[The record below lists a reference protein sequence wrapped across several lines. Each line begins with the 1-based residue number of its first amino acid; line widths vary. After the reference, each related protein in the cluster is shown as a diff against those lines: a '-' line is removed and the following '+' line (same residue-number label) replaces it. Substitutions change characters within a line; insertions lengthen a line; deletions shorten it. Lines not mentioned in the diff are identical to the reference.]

1 MCQGKKQPVGFSRA
15 SAAGLILLLSLCY
28 SSLFAATPSSDVVTG
43 ATEKIRVVASIEPLS
58 FFVKRVG
65 GDRVHVEVMVPPGA
79 NPHSYEPKPG
89 QMAATAKA
97 HLFVKAGSGVEFELE
112 WMSKIIALRSTMQVC
127 NASEGVGLREMFERN
142 HGHAHEHHRI
152 DPHFWLSPDNAIL
165 IARNVERSLVTIDPV
180 HADEYA
186 QNRRKLEGQLI
197 SLKTEVSQKLSGI
210 KNRSFMVF
218 HPAWGYYAAAFSL
231 KQIAAEE
238 EGKELTPKKMQGV
251 IRQAKA
257 EGVRVVFVSPAFSTL
272 QAETIAREIG
282 GVTRPVD
289 PLSGEYID
297 NLRQATGAFVE
308 SMR

>member
-1 MCQGKKQPVGFSRA
+1 
-15 SAAGLILLLSLCY
+15 
-28 SSLFAATPSSDVVTG
+28 
-43 ATEKIRVVASIEPLS
+43 
-58 FFVKRVG
+58 
-65 GDRVHVEVMVPPGA
+65 
-79 NPHSYEPKPG
+79 
-89 QMAATAKA
+89 
-97 HLFVKAGSGVEFELE
+97 
-112 WMSKIIALRSTMQVC
+112 
-127 NASEGVGLREMFERN
+127 
-142 HGHAHEHHRI
+142 
-152 DPHFWLSPDNAIL
+152 
-165 IARNVERSLVTIDPV
+165 
-180 HADEYA
+180 
-186 QNRRKLEGQLI
+186 
-197 SLKTEVSQKLSGI
+197 
-210 KNRSFMVF
+210 MVF

-257 EGVRVVFVSPAFSTL
+257 EEVRVVFVSPAFSTL